1 MPGRSRSLTTE
12 TVSMKP
18 PSWLARPVA
27 SKMRFRVPAL
37 MREKLR
43 VKRAQ
48 PDRVLLG
55 WLSSSR

>member
-1 MPGRSRSLTTE
+1 
-12 TVSMKP
+12 MKP